1 MPNWD
6 QEKEA
11 RFGQRQTSGAL
22 TIITPKGI
30 ECSGCGK
37 PITGHRC
44 LSAYFINI
52 TTSSSI
58 NVRYTEK
65 DLGQNAKFELF
76 SYLKDL
82 KALR

>member
-1 MPNWD
+1 V
-6 QEKEA
+6 
-11 RFGQRQTSGAL
+11 AL
-22 TIITPKGI
+22 IVSFEDATLSAFAPPIKSAKNI
-30 ECSGCGK
+30 ERMTNPYS
-37 PITGHRC
+37 
-44 LSAYFINI
+44 SAYFINI

-76 SYLKDL
+76 SYHKDL